1 MITLL
6 KSWEFILDIFFPPI
20 CLNCKKYLEEKE
32 KPDLICENCFRGIP
46 IYKNLFHPASPAG
59 KPLPR
64 FTLAAAAPY
73 ENKTVRELI
82 HYFKY
87 KSFMQAQKPLGEIL
101 ITYLTNLNLNLKEF
115 TIVPIPLHASR
126 KRKRGF
132 NQAEILADIISR
144 YFNIPVRTDVLKRIK
159 DTKSQIE
166 TKSRKERAEN
176 LKGSFEI
183 SAGGKEI
190 MKNKNIILVD
200 DVYTS
205 GATMNAAIKTIRR
218 YNKNRIIGIVV
229 AKT

>member
-1 MITLL
+1 VITLL

-32 KPDLICENCFRGIP
+32 KPDLICGNCFQSIK
-46 IYKNLFHPASPAG
+46 IYKNLFRPSSQ
-59 KPLPR
+59 LI
-64 FTLAAAAPY
+64 LAAVTSYGNSAT
-73 ENKTVRELI
+73 KELI
-82 HYFKY
+82 HCLKY
-87 KSFMQAQKPLGEIL
+87 KGFLKAQKPLGEIL
-101 ITYLTNLNLNLKEF
+101 IKYLSNLDLRLENC
-115 TIVPIPLHASR
+115 IVVPVSLYPSR
-126 KRKRGF
+126 RRKRGF

>member
-1 MITLL
+1 VITLL

-32 KPDLICENCFRGIP
+32 KPDLICGNCFQSIK
-46 IYKNLFHPASPAG
+46 IYKNLFRPSSQ
-59 KPLPR
+59 LI
-64 FTLAAAAPY
+64 LAAATSYGNSAT
-73 ENKTVRELI
+73 KELI
-82 HYFKY
+82 HCLKY
-87 KSFMQAQKPLGEIL
+87 KGFLKAQKPLGEIL
-101 ITYLTNLNLNLKEF
+101 IKYLSNLDLRLENC
-115 TIVPIPLHASR
+115 IVVPVSLYPSR